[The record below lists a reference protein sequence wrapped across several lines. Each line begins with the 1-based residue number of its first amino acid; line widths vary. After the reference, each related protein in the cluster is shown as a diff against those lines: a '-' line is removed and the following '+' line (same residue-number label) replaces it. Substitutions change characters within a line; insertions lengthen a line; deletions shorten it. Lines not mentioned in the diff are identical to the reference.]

1 MPDFLKETE
10 QEYKTIKKLY
20 KDMEASLHETIKW
33 FAMDPRKVSTED
45 FFTYFVK
52 FINNFE
58 KARKENEY
66 IRETK
71 KKEEHKREVEEAA
84 KKKRENMKRREEEE
98 LTHSDEHGN
107 NKKGLLDDLL
117 SKIEH
122 GELGPKKAGLQK
134 KGVIRVAKKS
144 GPSRQLS
151 SVDEDKLKESNL
163 LSPSTSRF
171 HNNVAPVLPPKTR
184 QQQQQQQ
191 TPLNPVLPPSYKSNK
206 PTPPSYNPPVAPSL
220 TTNPQPAPSYS
231 SNSSSVFSYNTNDV
245 SLYSNTTSQNT
256 PSYPPPTTHTSN
268 MKKVNSFSNDYSS
281 KVHSTYTQGQYKYPY
296 TSQAP
301 PQIPD
306 PIPTPRDIRRA
317 APQPPAADSQTNHY
331 PYQRPKPP
339 VTGSRV
345 VSQSPPPP
353 SQTDDL
359 NGHYSSMTDKIAVF
373 NKVSGPRKAASRNQ
387 RKDDQTFF

>member
-20 KDMEASLHETIKW
+20 KDMETSLHEAIKW
-33 FAMDPRKVSTED
+33 FAMDPRKVTTED

-66 IRETK
+66 IREMK
-71 KKEEHKREVEEAA
+71 KKEQHKKEVEEAA

-122 GELGPKKAGLQK
+122 GELGPKKTNMQK
-134 KGVIRVAKKS
+134 KGALRVSKKS
-144 GPSRQLS
+144 GTNRQLS

-163 LSPSTSRF
+163 LNPSNTRY
-171 HNNVAPVLPPKTR
+171 HNNVAPALPLKAG
-184 QQQQQQQ
+184 QQQQ
-191 TPLNPVLPPSYKSNK
+191 TPLNPVLPPSYKSNR
-206 PTPPSYNPPVAPSL
+206 PTPPPYNPPVNPSL
-220 TTNPQPAPSYS
+220 ATKSQPVPSYTTNP
-231 SNSSSVFSYNTNDV
+231 SSVFAYNTNDA

-256 PSYPPPTTHTSN
+256 PSYPPNPTHTSN

-296 TSQAP
+296 MSQAP
-301 PQIPD
+301 AQIPD
-306 PIPTPRDIRRA
+306 PIPTPRDFRA
-317 APQPPAADSQTNHY
+317 PPPPPTADSQTNHY

-345 VSQSPPPP
+345 VSQPIPPPV
-353 SQTDDL
+353 QTDDL
-359 NGHYSSMTDKIAVF
+359 NGHDNSMSDKIAIF
-373 NKVSGPRKAASRNQ
+373 NKVSGPRKVPSRNQ